1 MRKEEFVQFVEE
13 GVFYITTVFSKTE
26 AKQYK
31 KNMLVLFEK
40 LGLNATLDYLTLN
53 YFNQYGERQDFFYNT
68 LTTVI
73 SDLGVDI
80 KIFLNDFNID
90 LAKGLRLDTL
100 FAWYYEV
107 PSGNIVT
114 KKYVYDNINLL
125 MGHLDFYRV
134 HNRIFIDGDPVFI
147 PSTDIPD
154 NMKIIDYAKFL
165 VDLNYLFE
173 YYTPA
178 ELSDAQEKL
187 KPVLET
193 ECAFTKQELKEK
205 IVSLDIKNQR
215 LLAEIRRLL
224 R

>member
-1 MRKEEFVQFVEE
+1 MYNNISNIESNR
-13 GVFYITTVFSKTE
+13 YIR
-26 AKQYK
+26 
-31 KNMLVLFEK
+31 NMSVLFEY
-40 LGLNATLDYLTLN
+40 GDISNVLDYLALN
-53 YFNQYGERQDFFYNT
+53 QLSNCGKRRIFFKENLLY
-68 LTTVI
+68 L
-73 SDLGVDI
+73 LHEY
-80 KIFLNDFNID
+80 NID
-90 LAKGLRLDTL
+90 KREFFNNFYIELAQGLRLDNL
-100 FAWYYEV
+100 SAWYYEV
-107 PSGNIVT
+107 PTGNIVT

-125 MGHLDFYRV
+125 MVHLNFYRA
-134 HNRIFIDGDPVFI
+134 HNIIFIDGDPVFI

-178 ELSDAQEKL
+178 ELSDAKEKL

-193 ECAFTKQELKEK
+193 ECSFTKQELKEK

>member
-1 MRKEEFVQFVEE
+1 
-13 GVFYITTVFSKTE
+13 
-26 AKQYK
+26 
-31 KNMLVLFEK
+31 MLVLFEK

-53 YFNQYGERQDFFYNT
+53 YFNQYGERQ
-68 LTTVI
+68 
-73 SDLGVDI
+73 
-80 KIFLNDFNID
+80 DFNID